1 MNPGIEAIVG
11 VYVRL
16 GELDTLERM
25 KAHRL
30 SLLDQCV
37 DTEHFS
43 FDVTRSTYQSDLEV
57 IEAGME
63 SLYGEISGH
72 VDAFNENRIAGWAL
86 YDQHPD
92 KRVRIEIYI
101 NDELVAEVVADQ
113 FRNDLLKLNKG
124 DGHHAF
130 TFVPPGGTYQPP
142 LRLEV
147 RAANKK
153 VLKMVAVE

>member
-1 MNPGIEAIVG
+1 MNPGIRSDRW
-11 VYVRL
+11 RL
-16 GELDTLERM
+16 RQIGRAGHAGADET
-25 KAHRL
+25 HRL

-43 FDVTRSTYQSDLEV
+43 FDVTRSTYKSDLEV

-63 SLYGEISGH
+63 SSMARYPAMSTPSTRTGLP
-72 VDAFNENRIAGWAL
+72 AGRL

-101 NDELVAEVVADQ
+101 NGDLVAEVVANQ

-130 TFVPPGGTYQPP
+130 AFVPPSGSYQPP

-147 RAANKK
+147 RAANRK
-153 VLKMVAVE
+153 VLKTVTVE

>member
-1 MNPGIEAIVG
+1 
-11 VYVRL
+11 
-16 GELDTLERM
+16 M

>member
-1 MNPGIEAIVG
+1 
-11 VYVRL
+11 
-16 GELDTLERM
+16 
-25 KAHRL
+25 
-30 SLLDQCV
+30 
-37 DTEHFS
+37 
-43 FDVTRSTYQSDLEV
+43 
-57 IEAGME
+57 
-63 SLYGEISGH
+63 
-72 VDAFNENRIAGWAL
+72 WAL